1 MITYNDLIVE
11 AVTPP
16 QRGYS
21 GIKRSEVG
29 QGYGGWLGGGLGGL
43 GASLALA
50 PWAQDYAM
58 QGVQDDIASGEVDPN
73 NYNQIMGSAAKHSL
87 ISQLPTVAASA
98 LGAYAGGKI
107 GKNVISNPNSP
118 IDEKSRLQRFGA
130 MMAPHASGLAS
141 IANVVIPGSGN
152 IGANIYN
159 ATKGNAA
166 KLGYGTTGKVFS
178 AITPLAGLTT
188 PKSQQK

>member
-1 MITYNDLIVE
+1 MKLL
-11 AVTPP
+11 PPSP

-29 QGYGGWLGGGLGGL
+29 QGYGGQFGAVLGGL

-50 PWAQDYAM
+50 PWAQDFAV
-58 QGVQDDIASGEVDPN
+58 QGVRDNIASGEVDPN
-73 NYNQIMGSAAKHSL
+73 NYNQVMGSATKHSL
-87 ISQLPTVAASA
+87 ISQLPTIAASA

-141 IANVVIPGSGN
+141 IANVVIPGSSN
-152 IGANIYN
+152 IEANIYN

-188 PKSQQK
+188 PKAQQK

>member
-1 MITYNDLIVE
+1 MLKLLP
-11 AVTPP
+11 PP

-29 QGYGGWLGGGLGGL
+29 QGYGGWLGAGLGGL

-50 PWAQDYAM
+50 PWAQDFTM

-73 NYNQIMGSAAKHSL
+73 NYNQIMGSATKHSL
-87 ISQLPTVAASA
+87 ISSLPAFAASA

-141 IANVVIPGSGN
+141 IANAAIPSSGS

-178 AITPLAGLTT
+178 AITPFAGLTT
-188 PKSQQK
+188 PKAQQK

>member
-1 MITYNDLIVE
+1 
-11 AVTPP
+11 
-16 QRGYS
+16 
-21 GIKRSEVG
+21 
-29 QGYGGWLGGGLGGL
+29 
-43 GASLALA
+43 
-50 PWAQDYAM
+50 M

-73 NYNQIMGSAAKHSL
+73 NYNQIMGSATKHSL
-87 ISQLPTVAASA
+87 ISSLPAFAASA

-141 IANVVIPGSGN
+141 IANAAIPSSGS

-188 PKSQQK
+188 PKAQQK

>member
-11 AVTPP
+11 AVTLP

-29 QGYGGWLGGGLGGL
+29 QGYGGWLGAGLGGL

-50 PWAQDYAM
+50 PWAQDFAV
-58 QGVQDDIASGEVDPN
+58 QGVRDDIASGEVDPN
-73 NYNQIMGSAAKHSL
+73 NYNQVMGSATKHSL
-87 ISQLPTVAASA
+87 ISQLPTFAASA

-118 IDEKSRLQRFGA
+118 IDEKSRLQRLGA
-130 MMAPHASGLAS
+130 MMAPHASGPAS
-141 IANVVIPGSGN
+141 VANAIIPGSGN

-166 KLGYGTTGKVFS
+166 KLGYGTTGRVFS

-188 PKSQQK
+188 PKAQQK

>member
-11 AVTPP
+11 AVTLP

-29 QGYGGWLGGGLGGL
+29 QGYGGWLGAGLGGL

-50 PWAQDYAM
+50 PWAQDFAV
-58 QGVQDDIASGEVDPN
+58 QGVRDDIASGEVDPN
-73 NYNQIMGSAAKHSL
+73 NYNQVMGSATKHSL
-87 ISQLPTVAASA
+87 ISQLPTLAASA

-107 GKNVISNPNSP
+107 GKNVISTPNSP
-118 IDEKSRLQRFGA
+118 IDEKSRLQRLGA
-130 MMAPHASGLAS
+130 MMAPHASGPAS
-141 IANVVIPGSGN
+141 VANAIIPLSGN

-159 ATKGNAA
+159 ATKGNAV

-178 AITPLAGLTT
+178 ALTPWAGLTT
-188 PKSQQK
+188 PKAQK

>member
-1 MITYNDLIVE
+1 
-11 AVTPP
+11 
-16 QRGYS
+16 
-21 GIKRSEVG
+21 
-29 QGYGGWLGGGLGGL
+29 
-43 GASLALA
+43 
-50 PWAQDYAM
+50 
-58 QGVQDDIASGEVDPN
+58 
-73 NYNQIMGSAAKHSL
+73 MGSATKHSL
-87 ISQLPTVAASA
+87 TSQLPTIAASA

-141 IANVVIPGSGN
+141 IANVVIPGSSN
-152 IGANIYN
+152 IEANIYN

-166 KLGYGTTGKVFS
+166 KLGCGTTGKVFS

-188 PKSQQK
+188 PKAQQK

>member
-11 AVTPP
+11 AVAP
-16 QRGYS
+16 QQGYS

-29 QGYGGWLGGGLGGL
+29 QGYGGQFGAVLGGL

-50 PWAQDYAM
+50 PWAQDFAV
-58 QGVQDDIASGEVDPN
+58 QGVRDDIASGEVDPN
-73 NYNQIMGSAAKHSL
+73 NYNQVMGSATKHSL

-118 IDEKSRLQRFGA
+118 IDEKSRLQRLGA
-130 MMAPHASGLAS
+130 MMAPHASGPAS
-141 IANVVIPGSGN
+141 VANAIIPLSGN

-178 AITPLAGLTT
+178 ALTPLAGLTT
-188 PKSQQK
+188 PKAQK